1 MVEGKES
8 LRNPAGKGM
17 DITGRSSQDNLTS
30 CWQTGVQL
38 RHVVLAKGECPGVT
52 LELLVLLSTS
62 DKGLLSFVD
71 SKGHIWV
78 LIKRP
83 WQQSSMV

>member
-1 MVEGKES
+1 MVEGEES
-8 LRNPAGKGM
+8 FRNPAGKAG
-17 DITGRSSQDNLTS
+17 DITSGSRQNNLTRD
-30 CWQTGVQL
+30 WQTGVQL
-38 RHVVLAKGECPGVT
+38 RHVVLAKRERPCVT
-52 LELLVLLSTS
+52 LELLVLLPTS
-62 DKGLLSFVD
+62 DKGLLCFMD